1 MTKTFT
7 LLLAAGALLCGSAT
21 AQAAPRRFGPHAK
34 KAPVVSIDRK
44 SAIDAALRAASQ
56 SGVKH
61 LPLKVTVSVPDKEKG
76 GWEVSELRE
85 YTYNESGLVATETT
99 TFLTETG
106 ALSRRVTYTYDA
118 NGSVKSK
125 LEEIKE
131 NDDAEWRGSNLEQYS
146 YDEILTDF
154 VTGRTYLRWNGNDW
168 YYLYADR
175 NLVVRNGEGIITAV
189 TNQNANT
196 QDKYRDLV
204 RMVNTVSADGK
215 SVTGIL
221 LSDYT
226 ADWDFDTA
234 SRSSDDDDDDWPVL
248 LDLRDIVWNRTDGQV
263 IVLEEENLYEGYN
276 RIASAKA
283 YIDGELAAT
292 VSGTYPNDFEGTF
305 RMNFLDGTWGIR
317 TKEYTEAGNGSYM
330 TTYDSSYWDEA
341 YDDINGDGGVDD
353 NDKEFTTELET
364 NIFTFNEHGNLI
376 KEESIFSYCEQYI
389 YDRGRTYEY
398 RYNADG
404 AMTQMTVYSFNA
416 GFDPSAEERYDFSDF
431 ITVSALKDVVAQS
444 APVITTEG
452 RTLGVNAEGT
462 SACTVIALDGKT
474 VAAAAGE
481 GSYTV
486 ALDNLASGIYVARVT
501 AGNDTATKKIVIR

>member
-7 LLLAAGALLCGSAT
+7 LLLAAGAMLCGSAT
-21 AQAAPRRFGPHAK
+21 AQAAPGRFGPHAK
-34 KAPVVSIDRK
+34 KAPMVSIDRK

-61 LPLKVTVSVPDKEKG
+61 LPLKVTVSVPDEEKG

-106 ALSRRVTYTYDA
+106 ALSQKVTYTYDA

-131 NDDAEWRGSNLEQYS
+131 NNDAEWRKSNLEQYS

-154 VTGRTYLRWNGNDW
+154 VTGMTTLRWNGNDW
-168 YYLYADR
+168 YYLYAKR

-189 TNQNANT
+189 TNQDAHT

-204 RMVNTVSADGK
+204 RMVNTVSTDGK
-215 SVTGIL
+215 SVTGIY

-226 ADWDFDTA
+226 ADWYSDTA

-305 RMNFLDGTWGIR
+305 RMDFLDGTWGIR

-341 YDDINGDGGVDD
+341 YYDVNGDGVTDE
-353 NDKEFTTELET
+353 NDMVMTTEVET
-364 NIFTFNEHGNLI
+364 IEYTFDERGNLI
-376 KEESIFSYCEQYI
+376 KEESIYNYNDIQAYDSGYI
-389 YDRGRTYEY
+389 YEY
-398 RYNADG
+398 VYDTDG
-404 AMTQMTVYSFNA
+404 IVTQMTVFHFEVGYE
-416 GFDPSAEERYDFSDF
+416 PSAEERYDFSDF
-431 ITVSALKDVVAQS
+431 ITVSALEDVVAQP

-462 SACTVIALDGKT
+462 SSCTVIALDGKT
-474 VAAAAGE
+474 VASAAGE

-501 AGNDTATKKIVIR
+501 SGNDTVTKKIVIR

>member
-99 TFLTETG
+99 TYPNSIERHLIK
-106 ALSRRVTYTYDA
+106 LTYTYDDHGNVTTELREDMSGDETA
-118 NGSVKSK
+118 
-125 LEEIKE
+125 
-131 NDDAEWRGSNLEQYS
+131 WSNHDLLQYVF
-146 YDEILTDF
+146 DPFVTDF
-154 VTGRTYLRWNGNDW
+154 VTEYDNYFWSDEWVFSFGRRHPVT
-168 YYLYADR
+168 R
-175 NLVVRNGEGIITAV
+175 NSEGVITAV
-189 TNQNANT
+189 TERVPDRTNSWKDSA
-196 QDKYRDLV
+196 KMR
-204 RMVNTVSADGK
+204 NTVSSDGK
-215 SVTGIL
+215 TVVGIL
-221 LSDYT
+221 VSELEYENG
-226 ADWDFDTA
+226 A
-234 SRSSDDDDDDWPVL
+234 SEEPIGWTDV
-248 LDLRDIVWNRTDGQV
+248 LDLRDIEWNRTDGQV
-263 IVLEEENLYEGYN
+263 IILEEENLYEGYN

-341 YDDINGDGGVDD
+341 YDDINGDGVVDD

>member
-154 VTGRTYLRWNGNDW
+154 VTGKDLPSMERQR
-168 YYLYADR
+168 
-175 NLVVRNGEGIITAV
+175 LVLPLCRQKPRGPQWRGYHHSRHQSECQYTGQI
-189 TNQNANT
+189 Q
-196 QDKYRDLV
+196 R
-204 RMVNTVSADGK
+204 SCADG
-215 SVTGIL
+215 
-221 LSDYT
+221 
-226 ADWDFDTA
+226 
-234 SRSSDDDDDDWPVL
+234 
-248 LDLRDIVWNRTDGQV
+248 
-263 IVLEEENLYEGYN
+263 
-276 RIASAKA
+276 
-283 YIDGELAAT
+283 
-292 VSGTYPNDFEGTF
+292 
-305 RMNFLDGTWGIR
+305 
-317 TKEYTEAGNGSYM
+317 
-330 TTYDSSYWDEA
+330 
-341 YDDINGDGGVDD
+341 
-353 NDKEFTTELET
+353 
-364 NIFTFNEHGNLI
+364 
-376 KEESIFSYCEQYI
+376 QY
-389 YDRGRTYEY
+389 R
-398 RYNADG
+398 
-404 AMTQMTVYSFNA
+404 
-416 GFDPSAEERYDFSDF
+416 
-431 ITVSALKDVVAQS
+431 
-444 APVITTEG
+444 
-452 RTLGVNAEGT
+452 LG
-462 SACTVIALDGKT
+462 
-474 VAAAAGE
+474 
-481 GSYTV
+481 
-486 ALDNLASGIYVARVT
+486 
-501 AGNDTATKKIVIR
+501 

>member
-21 AQAAPRRFGPHAK
+21 AQAAPGRFGPHAK

-61 LPLKVTVSVPDKEKG
+61 LPLKVTVSVPDEEKG

-189 TNQNANT
+189 TNQDANT

-215 SVTGIL
+215 SVTGIHL
-221 LSDYT
+221 
-226 ADWDFDTA
+226 
-234 SRSSDDDDDDWPVL
+234 
-248 LDLRDIVWNRTDGQV
+248 
-263 IVLEEENLYEGYN
+263 
-276 RIASAKA
+276 
-283 YIDGELAAT
+283 
-292 VSGTYPNDFEGTF
+292 
-305 RMNFLDGTWGIR
+305 
-317 TKEYTEAGNGSYM
+317 
-330 TTYDSSYWDEA
+330 
-341 YDDINGDGGVDD
+341 
-353 NDKEFTTELET
+353 
-364 NIFTFNEHGNLI
+364 
-376 KEESIFSYCEQYI
+376 
-389 YDRGRTYEY
+389 
-398 RYNADG
+398 
-404 AMTQMTVYSFNA
+404 
-416 GFDPSAEERYDFSDF
+416 
-431 ITVSALKDVVAQS
+431 
-444 APVITTEG
+444 
-452 RTLGVNAEGT
+452 
-462 SACTVIALDGKT
+462 
-474 VAAAAGE
+474 
-481 GSYTV
+481 
-486 ALDNLASGIYVARVT
+486 
-501 AGNDTATKKIVIR
+501 